1 MEDTS
6 VRRNEGIR
14 RLVEKGR
21 AAFRI
26 TENLDFYSKKDY
38 KVAEKKFIKLCIIG
52 QKCYRPAAK
61 NPHITPNQMSSH
73 EDVRDVGEYTNLGIR
88 Q

>member
-1 MEDTS
+1 MDDLATILDPNRYENKETCMEDTS

-14 RLVEKGR
+14 RLVERGR
-21 AAFRI
+21 EAFRI

-52 QKCYRPAAK
+52 QKC
-61 NPHITPNQMSSH
+61 
-73 EDVRDVGEYTNLGIR
+73 
-88 Q
+88 